1 MGVMGEEEGMGGRM
15 AGQIFKILA
24 VLLLVSA
31 CAWAWKSAGG
41 SFANLWLTPDQQGA
55 RLLARQHYAEAA
67 RRFSDPL
74 WQGTALYRDGQ
85 FKEAAAAFARVD
97 SPEAAFDRGNALLM
111 HGKYT
116 DAIASY
122 DHALQRRPDWREAKA
137 NRDLAEARRQ
147 MLEPPKDDAGGT
159 GGQMKPD
166 EIVFDDRPQQSG
178 DSKEVEVATGGQ
190 MSDEQLQAL
199 WLRRVQTKPADFLR
213 AKFAYQL
220 SRRQQEKPQP

>member
-1 MGVMGEEEGMGGRM
+1 MMSSPNPPSFQPSNQRPFPPAVL
-15 AGQIFKILA
+15 AFFLFKAIA
-24 VLLLVSA
+24 VLLLFSV

-67 RRFSDPL
+67 KQFHDPL

-111 HGKYT
+111 HGKYS

-122 DHALQRRPDWREAKA
+122 DRALQRRPDWREARPIA
-137 NRDLAEARRQ
+137 TW
-147 MLEPPKDDAGGT
+147 P
-159 GGQMKPD
+159 KPD
-166 EIVFDDRPQQSG
+166 ARCWSRP
-178 DSKEVEVATGGQ
+178 KTMLA
-190 MSDEQLQAL
+190 A
-199 WLRRVQTKPADFLR
+199 R
-213 AKFAYQL
+213 AGN
-220 SRRQQEKPQP
+220 